1 MFNKIAIASLAVI
14 GMISSGPVLAAGKN
28 NDQSAISAKEQPES
42 NTKTRYCARTEMVTG
57 SIRQGRVCKTADEWR
72 AEGVDA
78 TKLQTRN

>member
-14 GMISSGPVLAAGKN
+14 GMTSASPLLAAGKN
-28 NDQSAISAKEQPES
+28 TDQSAMSAKEQTGS
-42 NTKTRYCARTEMVTG
+42 NAKTRYCARTEMVTG

-72 AEGVDA
+72 AEGVDV